1 MVEAFC
7 SWAHARVSRSPWWC
21 LEKPRRGLTEM
32 ESSGLQCDTMTHPT
46 ELLIACTN
54 ADSMG
59 EPDLD
64 LEEDSQQQIS
74 ALTEQYHF
82 IDQDG
87 NSIRYEIQA
96 LSGTSPQM
104 MILASESENGQVYHV
119 NVIPSNQTTAQLL
132 IPQDP
137 AEHNQPR
144 ENMPTV
150 PSAPGNAVPDPPG
163 SLLIHSNTTLD
174 VSKKS
179 PVRLSVEQFPKP
191 LQPLPPNIP
200 VWARRLRNCEKIG
213 DSYRGYCLSEAEL
226 MNILGLHKQHTMSV
240 WGTRQSPSPAKPA
253 TRLMWKSQYVPYDG
267 IPFINAGSRAI
278 VMECQYGPRRKGSQ
292 PKKSGE
298 SEIPAGQ
305 LYKATCPA
313 RIYIKK
319 VKKFPAYR
327 VPTDPKIDK
336 KLIKLEQ
343 EKAFNLLKK
352 DLETNEGVLRWYV
365 QLPDQEAHQYHN
377 LDAGCFSSS
386 PSPFQPPSEEDDEM
400 ICDDSGLSSRLHPCV
415 AEKIRELVARGVDE
429 VYAVRKQL
437 RKFVERELFKP
448 DEIPERHNLSY
459 FPTVNDL
466 KNHIH
471 EAQKALGNGELIY
484 DQETIPRSLQWSSD
498 SGSVLN
504 EMVTVTFESSS
515 QEEHDSIIKVR
526 NSSNEDDCQDTAQL
540 ISSLSSLQPKIFAQL
555 QSLQLQSSFTSP
567 DGTTALIA
575 VNQPS
580 SPFTSP
586 DETAAL
592 ITVNSQTPSFAS
604 SDGTTALIAVNH
616 ESPSFTTSDG
626 TTSLITVRQPGL
638 LNAGTSSQPLVL
650 GHLQTQQNESSLSAV
665 SGHNHLVSMGQLVT
679 VEGPTSGMPGEV
691 HQILLGEL
699 HPIPI
704 RILDQQPT
712 IVEVG
717 SVETFCMEQG
727 QDDPGETTETQAHTE
742 GAGSTDCQDP
752 A

>member
-1 MVEAFC
+1 
-7 SWAHARVSRSPWWC
+7 
-21 LEKPRRGLTEM
+21 M
-32 ESSGLQCDTMTHPT
+32 ESSGLQCDTMAHPT
-46 ELLIACTN
+46 ELLITCTN
-54 ADSMG
+54 ADTQSG
-59 EPDLD
+59 EHE
-64 LEEDSQQQIS
+64 LELEDASQQQIS
-74 ALTEQYHF
+74 TLTEQYHF

-87 NSIRYEIQA
+87 NAIRYEIQA
-96 LSGTSPQM
+96 LPGTSPQM
-104 MILASESENGQVYHV
+104 MILASESENGQVFHV

-132 IPQDP
+132 IPQEP
-137 AEHNQPR
+137 VEHNQTR
-144 ENMPTV
+144 ETLQTV
-150 PSAPGNAVPDPPG
+150 QNISGNAVPEGTG
-163 SLLIHSNTTLD
+163 SLVIHSGTALD

-179 PVRLSVEQFPKP
+179 AARLSVEQFPKP

-200 VWARRLRNCEKIG
+200 VWARRLRSCEKIG

-298 SEIPAGQ
+298 GDSTTGQ
-305 LYKATCPA
+305 IYKATCPA

-319 VKKFPAYR
+319 VKKFPSYR

-352 DLETNEGVLRWYV
+352 DLEANEGVLRWYV

-377 LDAGCFSSS
+377 LDPGCFSSS
-386 PSPFQPPSEEDDEM
+386 PTSFQAPAEEEDEM
-400 ICDDSGLSSRLHPCV
+400 ICEDSSTLSSRLHPCV
-415 AEKIRELVARGVDE
+415 ADKIRELVAKGFDE

-484 DQETIPRSLQWSSD
+484 EQETIPRALQWSTD
-498 SGSVLN
+498 SGNILN

-515 QEEHDSIIKVR
+515 HEEQDSLIKVQ
-526 NSSNEDDCQDTAQL
+526 NCSNEDDCQDTAQL
-540 ISSLSSLQPKIFAQL
+540 LSSLTSLQPKIFAQL

-575 VNQPS
+575 VNQA
-580 SPFTSP
+580 SPTFTSS
-586 DETAAL
+586 DETSTL
-592 ITVNSQTPSFAS
+592 MTVNPQTPSFT
-604 SDGTTALIAVNH
+604 SDGTTALITVNHPSPSFTSAEETTALIAVNG
-616 ESPSFTTSDG
+616 ESPSFTSSDG
-626 TTSLITVRQPGL
+626 TTSLITVSQPGL
-638 LNAGTSSQPLVL
+638 LNVGTNNQPLVL
-650 GHLQTQQNESSLSAV
+650 SHLQSQQSDTSVSAV
-665 SGHNHLVSMGQLVT
+665 TALSPSGHNHLVSMGQLVT
-679 VEGPTSGMPGEV
+679 VEDPSCVSGEV

-704 RILDQQPT
+704 RILENQST

-717 SVETFCMEQG
+717 SVDEFCTEQD
-727 QDDPGETTETQAHTE
+727 QDNPRESTDCQSNTE
-742 GAGSTDCQDP
+742 GAGTSDSQDP

>member
-1 MVEAFC
+1 
-7 SWAHARVSRSPWWC
+7 
-21 LEKPRRGLTEM
+21 M
-32 ESSGLQCDTMTHPT
+32 ESSGLQCDTVAHPT
-46 ELLIACTN
+46 ELLITCTS
-54 ADSMG
+54 ADGQTG
-59 EPDLD
+59 EPI
-64 LEEDSQQQIS
+64 LELEDASQQQIS

-87 NSIRYEIQA
+87 NTIRYEIQA
-96 LSGTSPQM
+96 LPGTSPQM
-104 MILASESENGQVYHV
+104 MILASESEGGQVFHV
-119 NVIPSNQTTAQLL
+119 NVIPTNQTTTAQLL
-132 IPQDP
+132 IPQEPGD
-137 AEHNQPR
+137 HIQTR
-144 ENMPTV
+144 ENLQTV
-150 PSAPGNAVPDPPG
+150 QNVSGTDVPETTS
-163 SLLIHSNTTLD
+163 SLVIHSSTTLG
-174 VSKKS
+174 VSKTS
-179 PVRLSVEQFPKP
+179 PPRLSVEQFPKP

-200 VWARRLRNCEKIG
+200 VWARRLRNCERIG

-226 MNILGLHKQHTMSV
+226 MNILGLHKQNTLSV

-298 SEIPAGQ
+298 SETIAGQ
-305 LYKATCPA
+305 MYKATCPA

-319 VKKFPAYR
+319 VKKFPSYR

-352 DLETNEGVLRWYV
+352 DLETIEGVLRWYV
-365 QLPDQEAHQYHN
+365 QLPDKEAHQYHN
-377 LDAGCFSSS
+377 LDSGCFSSS
-386 PSPFQPPSEEDDEM
+386 PTSYQPPNEEEEEM
-400 ICDDSGLSSRLHPCV
+400 VNEDNLALSSRLHPCV
-415 AEKIRELVARGVDE
+415 AEKIRELVATGIEE

-484 DQETIPRSLQWSSD
+484 EQETIPRALQWSTE

-504 EMVTVTFESSS
+504 EMVTVTFKSSS
-515 QEEHDSIIKVR
+515 HEEQDPLKGQD
-526 NSSNEDDCQDTAQL
+526 SSNEDDCQETAQL
-540 ISSLSSLQPKIFAQL
+540 ISSLTSLQPKIFAQL

-580 SPFTSP
+580 PAFTSP
-586 DETAAL
+586 DETTAL
-592 ITVNSQTPSFAS
+592 LTVNPQTPSFTSA
-604 SDGTTALIAVNH
+604 DGTTALIRVNH
-616 ESPSFTTSDG
+616 ESPAFTSTDG
-626 TTSLITVRQPGL
+626 TTSLITVSQPGL
-638 LNAGTSSQPLVL
+638 LNAGTGSQPLVL
-650 GHLQTQQNESSLSAV
+650 SHLQSQQNDTALSP
-665 SGHNHLVSMGQLVT
+665 SGHNHLLSMGQLVT
-679 VEGPTSGMPGEV
+679 VEDPTSSLSGEV

-704 RILDQQPT
+704 RILDNQST

-717 SVETFCMEQG
+717 SVDAFCTEQC
-727 QDDPGETTETQAHTE
+727 QDNPSELTESQATCD
-742 GAGSTDCQDP
+742 GAGTTDCQDP

>member
-1 MVEAFC
+1 
-7 SWAHARVSRSPWWC
+7 
-21 LEKPRRGLTEM
+21 M
-32 ESSGLQCDTMTHPT
+32 EVSGLQCDTMAHPT
-46 ELLIACTN
+46 ELLITCTN
-54 ADSMG
+54 ADTQLG
-59 EPDLD
+59 ESE
-64 LEEDSQQQIS
+64 LELEDASQQQIS

-87 NSIRYEIQA
+87 NAIRCEIQA
-96 LSGTSPQM
+96 LPGTSPQM
-104 MILASESENGQVYHV
+104 MILASESENGQVFHV
-119 NVIPSNQTTAQLL
+119 NVIPSNQTTTAQFL

-137 AEHNQPR
+137 VEHSQTR
-144 ENMPTV
+144 ETLQTV
-150 PSAPGNAVPDPPG
+150 QNISGNAVPENTG
-163 SLLIHSNTTLD
+163 SLIIHSSTALD

-179 PVRLSVEQFPKP
+179 AARLSVEQFPKP
-191 LQPLPPNIP
+191 LPSNLP
-200 VWARRLRNCEKIG
+200 VWARRLRSCEKIG

-298 SEIPAGQ
+298 IDSTTGQ
-305 LYKATCPA
+305 MYKATCPA

-319 VKKFPAYR
+319 VKKFPSYR

-352 DLETNEGVLRWYV
+352 DLETIEGVLRWYV

-377 LDAGCFSSS
+377 LDSGCFSSS
-386 PSPFQPPSEEDDEM
+386 PTSFQPPNEEEDEM
-400 ICDDSGLSSRLHPCV
+400 ICEESSTLSSRLHPCV
-415 AEKIRELVARGVDE
+415 SDKIRELVAKGIDE
-429 VYAVRKQL
+429 VYSVRKQL

-484 DQETIPRSLQWSSD
+484 EQETIPRALQWSTE

-515 QEEHDSIIKVR
+515 HEEQESLIKVQ
-526 NSSNEDDCQDTAQL
+526 NCSNEDDCQDTAQL
-540 ISSLSSLQPKIFAQL
+540 LSSLTSLQPKIFAQL
-555 QSLQLQSSFTSP
+555 QSLQLQPTFTSP

-580 SPFTSP
+580 PTFTS
-586 DETAAL
+586 DETSALMTVNSQMPSFNSDGTTAL
-592 ITVNSQTPSFAS
+592 ITVNHPPPSFTTS
-604 SDGTTALIAVNH
+604 EGTTALIAVNR
-616 ESPSFTTSDG
+616 ESPSFTSSDG
-626 TTSLITVRQPGL
+626 TTSLITVSQPGM
-638 LNAGTSSQPLVL
+638 LNAGTSNQPLVL
-650 GHLQTQQNESSLSAV
+650 SHLQSQQNDSSASAV
-665 SGHNHLVSMGQLVT
+665 TALSPSGHNHLVSMGQLVT
-679 VEGPTSGMPGEV
+679 VEDPTSSVSGEV

-704 RILDQQPT
+704 RILDNQPT

-717 SVETFCMEQG
+717 SIDEFCTV
-727 QDDPGETTETQAHTE
+727 QDQDSPRESTDSQSHTE
-742 GAGSTDCQDP
+742 ETGSTDCQDP

>member
-1 MVEAFC
+1 
-7 SWAHARVSRSPWWC
+7 
-21 LEKPRRGLTEM
+21 M
-32 ESSGLQCDTMTHPT
+32 ESSGLQCDTAIHPT
-46 ELLIACTN
+46 ELLITCTN
-54 ADSMG
+54 ADTQLG
-59 EPDLD
+59 EPE
-64 LEEDSQQQIS
+64 LELEDVSQQQMS

-87 NSIRYEIQA
+87 NDIRYEIQA

-104 MILASESENGQVYHV
+104 MILASDSENRRVFHV

-132 IPQDP
+132 IPQEPID
-137 AEHNQPR
+137 HNQTLV
-144 ENMPTV
+144 NLQTV
-150 PSAPGNAVPDPPG
+150 QNISGNSTPEDTS
-163 SLLIHSNTTLD
+163 SLILHSSTTLD
-174 VSKKS
+174 VTKKS
-179 PVRLSVEQFPKP
+179 TTRLPAEQFPKP
-191 LQPLPPNIP
+191 LQPLPSNLP

-267 IPFINAGSRAI
+267 IPFINTGSRAI

-298 SEIPAGQ
+298 SDSTTGQ

-319 VKKFPAYR
+319 VKKFPSYR

-352 DLETNEGVLRWYV
+352 DLETSEGVLRWYV

-377 LDAGCFSSS
+377 LDPGCFSSS
-386 PSPFQPPSEEDDEM
+386 PTSCQPPNEEEEEM
-400 ICDDSGLSSRLHPCV
+400 ICEENSALSSRLHPSV
-415 AEKIRELVARGVDE
+415 ADKIRELVSQGIDE

-466 KNHIH
+466 RNHIH
-471 EAQKALGNGELIY
+471 ETLKALGNGELIY
-484 DQETIPRSLQWSSD
+484 EQEAIPRALQWSSD

-504 EMVTVTFESSS
+504 EMVTVTFQSSHEEQDSMLKVQNSSS
-515 QEEHDSIIKVR
+515 QD
-526 NSSNEDDCQDTAQL
+526 NCQDTAQL
-540 ISSLSSLQPKIFAQL
+540 ISSLTSLQPKIFAQL

-567 DGTTALIA
+567 DGKTALIA
-575 VNQPS
+575 LNQPS
-580 SPFTSP
+580 PTFISP
-586 DETAAL
+586 DETTAL
-592 ITVNSQTPSFAS
+592 ITVNPQTPSFT
-604 SDGTTALIAVNH
+604 SDGATALITVNH
-616 ESPSFTTSDG
+616 PPPSFTSSEGTTVLNTVNHDSPSFTSSDG
-626 TTSLITVRQPGL
+626 TTSLITVSQPGL
-638 LNAGTSSQPLVL
+638 FNAGASNQPLVL
-650 GHLQTQQNESSLSAV
+650 SHLPSQKNDSSVSAV
-665 SGHNHLVSMGQLVT
+665 TALSSGHSHLVSLGQLVT
-679 VEGPTSGMPGEV
+679 VEDPTSSISGEV

-704 RILDQQPT
+704 RILDNQPT

-717 SVETFCMEQG
+717 SVDAFCTEQD
-727 QDDPGETTETQAHTE
+727 QDNPGESTESQAHIE
-742 GAGSTDCQDP
+742 EAGTTDCQDS

>member
-1 MVEAFC
+1 MSFGNQG
-7 SWAHARVSRSPWWC
+7 ARVWRKTGEKEMPKC
-21 LEKPRRGLTEM
+21 LKSSVKYPQSVMVWGAMSAAGVGPLCFIKGRVNAASYQEILEHFMLPSAEM
-32 ESSGLQCDTMTHPT
+32 LYGDEDFIFQHDLAPAHSAKTT
-46 ELLIACTN
+46 
-54 ADSMG
+54 
-59 EPDLD
+59 EPDD
-64 LEEDSQQQIS
+64 D
-74 ALTEQYHF
+74 
-82 IDQDG
+82 
-87 NSIRYEIQA
+87 
-96 LSGTSPQM
+96 
-104 MILASESENGQVYHV
+104 
-119 NVIPSNQTTAQLL
+119 
-132 IPQDP
+132 
-137 AEHNQPR
+137 NQPG
-144 ENMPTV
+144 ETLSPV
-150 PSAPGNAVPDPPG
+150 QSAPGHAEPDPTD
-163 SLLIHSNTTLD
+163 SVLTHSDTTLD

-179 PVRLSVEQFPKP
+179 PVRLSAEQIPKP

-292 PKKSGE
+292 PKKGGE
-298 SEIPAGQ
+298 SEIPAGP

-352 DLETNEGVLRWYV
+352 DLEANEGVLRWYV

-386 PSPFQPPSEEDDEM
+386 PSPFQPPNEEDDEM
-400 ICDDSGLSSRLHPCV
+400 ICDESALSSRLHPYV
-415 AEKIRELVARGVDE
+415 AEKIRELVARGIDE

-471 EAQKALGNGELIY
+471 EAQKALGNGELVY
-484 DQETIPRSLQWSSD
+484 DQETIPRPLQWSTD
-498 SGSVLN
+498 SGNVLN

-515 QEEHDSIIKVR
+515 HEEHDSLIKVQ

-540 ISSLSSLQPKIFAQL
+540 ISSLTSLQPKIFAQL

-580 SPFTSP
+580 SPFTA

-592 ITVNSQTPSFAS
+592 ITVNPQTPSFAS

-626 TTSLITVRQPGL
+626 TTSLIAVRQPGL
-638 LNAGTSSQPLVL
+638 FNAGTSSHPLVL
-650 GHLQTQQNESSLSAV
+650 GHLQSQQNESSLSAV
-665 SGHNHLVSMGQLVT
+665 TGHNHLVSMGQLVT
-679 VEGPTSGMPGEV
+679 VEDPTSSMSGEV

-704 RILDQQPT
+704 RILDHQPT

-717 SVETFCMEQG
+717 SIEEYCMEEG
-727 QDDPGETTETQAHTE
+727 EDNPGETTETQDHAE
-742 GAGSTDCQDP
+742 GAGTTDYKPWQVQAGTDGWFTDKHWQVGTDVWYTDKQ
-752 A
+752 

>member
-1 MVEAFC
+1 
-7 SWAHARVSRSPWWC
+7 
-21 LEKPRRGLTEM
+21 M

-54 ADSMG
+54 ADSQLG
-59 EPDLD
+59 EPELD

-87 NSIRYEIQA
+87 NTFQYEIQD

-104 MILASESENGQVYHV
+104 MILTSESENGQVYHV

-132 IPQDP
+132 IPQEPDD
-137 AEHNQPR
+137 HNQPR
-144 ENMPTV
+144 EPLPPV
-150 PSAPGNAVPDPPG
+150 QSAPGHAVPNPAG
-163 SLLIHSNTTLD
+163 SVLIHSDTALD
-174 VSKKS
+174 ASKTS

-191 LQPLPPNIP
+191 LQRLPPNIP

-298 SEIPAGQ
+298 SEIPAGP

-343 EKAFNLLKK
+343 EKAFNFLKK
-352 DLETNEGVLRWYV
+352 DLEANEGVLRWYV

-377 LDAGCFSSS
+377 LDTGCFSSS
-386 PSPFQPPSEEDDEM
+386 PSPFQPPNEEDDEL
-400 ICDDSGLSSRLHPCV
+400 ICDDSALSSRLHPYV
-415 AEKIRELVARGVDE
+415 AEKIRELVARGIDE

-471 EAQKALGNGELIY
+471 EAQKALGNGELIC
-484 DQETIPRSLQWSSD
+484 DQETIPRPLQWSSD
-498 SGSVLN
+498 SGGILN

-515 QEEHDSIIKVR
+515 REEHDSLIKVQ

-540 ISSLSSLQPKIFAQL
+540 ISSLTSLQPKIFAQL

-580 SPFTSP
+580 SPFTS

-592 ITVNSQTPSFAS
+592 ITVNPQTPSFAT
-604 SDGTTALIAVNH
+604 SDGTTTLIAVNH
-616 ESPSFTTSDG
+616 ESPSFTASS
-626 TTSLITVRQPGL
+626 SLIAVRQPGL

-650 GHLQTQQNESSLSAV
+650 GHLQSQQNEATLSAV
-665 SGHNHLVSMGQLVT
+665 TSHNHLVSMGQLVT
-679 VEGPTSGMPGEV
+679 VEDPISSMAGEV

-704 RILDQQPT
+704 AILDHQPT

-717 SVETFCMEQG
+717 SVEAYCTEQG
-727 QDDPGETTETQAHTE
+727 EDNPGETTENQVHTDE
-742 GAGSTDCQDP
+742 AEATDCEDP